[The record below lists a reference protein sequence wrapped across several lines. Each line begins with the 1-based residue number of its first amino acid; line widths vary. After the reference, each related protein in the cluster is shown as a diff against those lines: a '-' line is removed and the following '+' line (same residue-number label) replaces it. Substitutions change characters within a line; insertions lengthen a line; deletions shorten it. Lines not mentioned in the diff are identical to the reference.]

1 MNRHFLALSLSLPL
15 LGLAGYAPQAQAF
28 TVSGHLNGEQEFN
41 DLGVT
46 PAWAAESRIGIDGY
60 GDYEIDIHNS
70 DFSDVTHQEFSWV
83 NGEEYDFSLAFDG
96 SQLIYDVAGV
106 TVSKTVTQGNFSDLL
121 IRTTARQTGDSA
133 EVKNL
138 FLSDAN
144 GSSAINATSFFGC
157 EDASGCDFWNS
168 SQYLQISE
176 LSGPFTL
183 TGTSVFSWE
192 GDRPTRSKLAYQI
205 KLVEGD
211 DSQPVPEPASILG
224 LGVIAGCASQLKRR
238 RNS

>member
-1 MNRHFLALSLSLPL
+1 MNRQILALSLSLPL

-28 TVSGHLNGEQEFN
+28 TVNGHLNGEQAFD

-46 PAWAAESRIGIDGY
+46 PAWAAESRIGVEGY

-70 DFSDVTHQEFSWV
+70 DFTDVTDEEFSWV
-83 NGEEYDFSLAFDG
+83 NGEEYDFSLSFDG
-96 SQLIYDVAGV
+96 SQLVYDVAGV

-121 IRTTARQTGDSA
+121 IRTTARQVGNSA

-138 FLSDAN
+138 FLNNVAVSE
-144 GSSAINATSFFGC
+144 TSFFQCDG
-157 EDASGCDFWNS
+157 GCDYWNS
-168 SQYLQISE
+168 SQYLQISD

-183 TGTSVFSWE
+183 TGTSVLSWE
-192 GDRPTRSKLAYQI
+192 GDRPTRSNLAYQI

-211 DSQPVPEPASILG
+211 DSQPVPEPASIIGLG
-224 LGVIAGCASQLKRR
+224 LIAAGASQLKRR
-238 RNS
+238 RHS

>member
-1 MNRHFLALSLSLPL
+1 MNRQILALSLSLPL

-28 TVSGHLNGEQEFN
+28 TVNGHLNGEQAFE

-46 PAWAAESRIGIDGY
+46 PAWAAESRIGGQST
-60 GDYEIDIHNS
+60 YEIDIHDADWN
-70 DFSDVTHQEFSWV
+70 VTQNEFNWV
-83 NGEEYDFSLAFDG
+83 NGAEYNFSLTFDG

-106 TVSKTVTQGNFSDLL
+106 SVTQTVSQNNFSDLL

-138 FLSDAN
+138 FLNDVAVSE
-144 GSSAINATSFFGC
+144 TSFFGC
-157 EDASGCDFWNS
+157 EDASGCDYWNS
-168 SQYLQISE
+168 SQYLQISD

-192 GDRPTRSKLAYQI
+192 GERPTQSKLAYQI

-238 RNS
+238 RNG

>member
-1 MNRHFLALSLSLPL
+1 MNRQILALSLSLPL

-28 TVSGHLNGEQEFN
+28 TVNGHLNGEQAFE

-46 PAWAAESRIGIDGY
+46 PAWAAESRIGVEGY

-70 DFSDVTHQEFSWV
+70 DFSDVTHKEFSWV

-96 SQLIYDVAGV
+96 SQLVYDVAGV
-106 TVSKTVTQGNFSDLL
+106 TVSKTVTQESFSDLL
-121 IRTTARQTGDSA
+121 IRTTARDMGSSA
-133 EVKNL
+133 EVNNL
-138 FLSDAN
+138 FLNDVAVSE
-144 GSSAINATSFFGC
+144 TSFFGC
-157 EDASGCDFWNS
+157 EDASGCDYWNS
-168 SQYLQISE
+168 SQYLQISD

-192 GDRPTRSKLAYQI
+192 GDRPERSKLAYQI

-211 DSQPVPEPASILG
+211 DPQPVPEPASILG

-238 RNS
+238 RNG